1 MTAQRSNSDAEG
13 IWYTSTYNNPEMQT
27 VIADFRE
34 NIGRLQISESE
45 ASLRWIYYHS
55 KLQKGDGVILEA
67 SSGPELAQ
75 HIKDIAKD
83 LLCKRLRGP

>member
-1 MTAQRSNSDAEG
+1 MQA
-13 IWYTSTYNNPEMQT
+13 NNG
-27 VIADFRE
+27 DFRAT
-34 NIGRLQISESE
+34 IGKLQISESE

-75 HIKDIAKD
+75 HIKDIAQGLLPAETVKELD
-83 LLCKRLRGP
+83 LFCRRLRGGQKA